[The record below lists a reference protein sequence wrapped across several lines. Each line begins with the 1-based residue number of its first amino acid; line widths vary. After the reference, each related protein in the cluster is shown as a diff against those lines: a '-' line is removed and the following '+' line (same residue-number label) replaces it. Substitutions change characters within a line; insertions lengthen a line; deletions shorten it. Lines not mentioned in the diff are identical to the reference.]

1 MIPLQ
6 FALRRRMMMAG
17 GLLPS
22 GFTRLAWIK
31 GTGTQYIDTGFIVNK
46 SDNYAL
52 EIDGLFPSQ
61 TKVHQG
67 ANAYLQFYVSTNY
80 GIRAGN
86 ESTVAVGNRNIVRI
100 EYANQTEKLFIDG
113 VQALSQSWA
122 SYTGVNVKL
131 ALFRMGD
138 VNNGWFNDKPA
149 QGTIYGYKVWKNN
162 ILVSECIP
170 CLRNSDNVAGVYDV
184 IREQFITN
192 AGSGVFFTP
201 DTVTYTVTTGYMPI
215 AGLVTVNGL
224 DLPANNSTTTY
235 IVPSGAIIILR
246 ARADAN
252 IEMTITVDGTVV
264 ATAYPGQSV
273 SYSYTVTKN
282 CTVYASDSA
291 AGQRS
296 WLTT

>member
-6 FALRRRMMMAG
+6 FALRRRMMMAK

-46 SDNYAL
+46 PDNYVL

-61 TKVHQG
+61 AKAHQG

-80 GIRAGN
+80 GIRVGN

-100 EYANQTEKLFIDG
+100 AYANQTEKLFIDG
-113 VQALSQSWA
+113 VQVLSQSWA
-122 SYTGVNVKL
+122 SYAGVDVKL
-131 ALFRMGD
+131 ALFRMGN
-138 VNNGWFNDKPA
+138 VNNGWYDDKPA

-170 CLRNSDNVAGVYDV
+170 CVRNSDNVAGAYDV
-184 IREQFITN
+184 IREQFIAPIN
-192 AGSGVFFTP
+192 GMFFTP
-201 DTVTYTVTTGYMPI
+201 DTTAYTVTVNNVEA

-224 DLPANNSTTTY
+224 DLPVSNSTTIYT
-235 IVPSGAIIILR
+235 VPSGAPIILR
-246 ARADAN
+246 ARNEGTDRLN
-252 IEMTITVDGTVV
+252 ITVDGAVV
-264 ATAYPGQSV
+264 ASALPGQSV
-273 SYSYTVTKN
+273 SYRYTVTKN
-282 CTVYASDSA
+282 CTVYTSSSA
-291 AGQRS
+291 VGERS
-296 WLTT
+296 WITT